1 MRGRWRE
8 YPIVATRPSYLQM
21 VTPTPLTQSAGVR
34 RNTFADFE
42 EFFEETSRGIAAFV
56 AVSTGDPWIA
66 EDATQEAFARAL
78 DRWDS
83 VSRMDRPDLWVIRV
97 ATRAA
102 IDAWRKRRREAP
114 GNDVGTVSPTNDAIR
129 AIWLRWGLS
138 QLSPTDRAMLVLRHR
153 DGLSVSEVAKRLDY
167 SPHTVTK
174 YLKRSTRMLRTVFKE
189 DRRD

>member
-1 MRGRWRE
+1 
-8 YPIVATRPSYLQM
+8 M
-21 VTPTPLTQSAGVR
+21 VSPAPLTRSVHE
-34 RNTFADFE
+34 RNFADFE

-83 VSRMDRPDLWVIRV
+83 VRRMDRPDLWVIRV

-114 GNDVGTVSPTNDAIR
+114 PNDGASASPTDDAIR
-129 AIWLRWGLS
+129 ALWLRWGLS
-138 QLSPTDRAMLVLRHR
+138 QLTATERAMLVLRHR
-153 DGLSVSEVAKRLDY
+153 DGLSVSEVAQLLDY

-174 YLKRSTRMLRTVFKE
+174 YLKRSMRKLRTSFME
-189 DRRD
+189 DSLD